1 MRDIAILL
9 YPDML
14 MLDMAGPAE
23 VFSIANRYLGQE
35 QGYRITTL
43 AAPASRI
50 RASNGITLH
59 ADLRL
64 EDAPLAWDLLLVP
77 GGPGAYNGQHQ
88 TDLTWLR
95 DAAGASR
102 RHGSICT
109 GAFML
114 GEAGLLDDRR
124 ITTHWHYIS
133 RLKQRYPRVT
143 LETDRIFV
151 KDGNLLTSGGITAGI
166 DMALSVVSE
175 DHGRGVALDVAKVL
189 LVVMQRQGGQA
200 QFSPLV
206 AELAM
211 DDSPIAQVQRYVLEH
226 LEEPFNVER
235 LASLAAMSA
244 RHFARQFNR
253 ETGTTP
259 MEFIQRARVDRA
271 RQLLETGDLP
281 LKTVAFRSGFGS
293 TRHMRLA
300 FNDRLGLTPDQYRR
314 QFG

>member
-1 MRDIAILL
+1 MKDIAILL

-35 QGYRITTL
+35 QGYRITTIG
-43 AAPASRI
+43 APDTQV
-50 RASNGITLH
+50 RASNGIALQ

-64 EDAPLAWDLLLVP
+64 QDAPLAWDLLLVP
-77 GGPGAYNGQHQ
+77 GGPGAYNGQHH

-95 DAAGASR
+95 DAAGVSR
-102 RHGSICT
+102 RFGSICT
-109 GAFML
+109 GAFLL
-114 GEAGLLDDRR
+114 GEAGLLDDRQV
-124 ITTHWHYIS
+124 TTHWHYIT
-133 RLKQRYPRVT
+133 RLKQRFPRVAV
-143 LETDRIFV
+143 ETDKIFV

-175 DHGRGVALDVAKVL
+175 DHGHRVALDVAKVL

-206 AELAM
+206 AELAT
-211 DDSPIAQVQRYVLEH
+211 DDSPIAQVQRHVLEH
-226 LEEPFNVER
+226 LDEPFTIER
-235 LASLAAMSA
+235 LAGLAAMSP
-244 RHFARQFNR
+244 RHFARQFGR

-300 FNDRLGLTPDQYRR
+300 FTDRLGLTPDQYRR

>member
-1 MRDIAILL
+1 MKDIAILL

-23 VFSIANRYLGQE
+23 VFSIANRYLGHD

-43 AAPASRI
+43 GTPTTRI
-50 RASNGITLH
+50 RASNGITLQ
-59 ADLRL
+59 ADLRPQ
-64 EDAPLAWDLLLVP
+64 DASLGWDLLLVP
-77 GGPGAYNGQHQ
+77 GGPGAYNGQHHI
-88 TDLTWLR
+88 DLGWLR

-102 RHGSICT
+102 RYGSICT
-109 GAFML
+109 GAFVL
-114 GEAGLLDDRR
+114 GEARLLDERR
-124 ITTHWHYIS
+124 VTTHWHYIN
-133 RLKQRYPRVT
+133 RLKQRFPRVAV
-143 LETDRIFV
+143 ETDKIFV
-151 KDGNLLTSGGITAGI
+151 KDDNLLTSGGITAGI

-175 DHGRGVALDVAKVL
+175 DHGHAVALDVAKVL

-200 QFSPLV
+200 QFSPLI

-226 LEEPFNVER
+226 LEEPFTIER
-235 LASLAAMSA
+235 LASLAAMSP